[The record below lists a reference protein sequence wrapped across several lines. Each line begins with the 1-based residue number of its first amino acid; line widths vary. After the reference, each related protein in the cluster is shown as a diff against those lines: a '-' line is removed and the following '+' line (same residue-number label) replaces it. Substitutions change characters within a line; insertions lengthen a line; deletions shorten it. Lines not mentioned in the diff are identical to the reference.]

1 MGVLSNKIERENLK
15 PGDHIYTWRRAYAY
29 AHHGIY
35 VGDENVIHFTRGPGQ
50 EIGSGPVLD
59 RIIVSSSP
67 SYRPMGIPC
76 SRCGDQSNL
85 NGVIISCIDCFL
97 SGGNLYLFEYGVS
110 KAFFLFQVR
119 GGTCTLASSDPPED
133 VIYRAKYLLRNG
145 FGSYD
150 IFKNNCED
158 FALYCKTEK
167 LLAGR
172 SGQVASFNAAVGS
185 AANVAVDAAA
195 SAATNAVA
203 RAAANAVARAAA
215 NAAISSPLQSLATS
229 FSGYLTTSFSGGTIV
244 VVYGVKYGIRYCTN
258 RLDSDIGVCGDAV
271 AVESLV
277 APSGSNE
284 SEASNELKASG
295 SNYSKASNE
304 SEASKSNESEA
315 VTEMFKGG

>member
-29 AHHGIY
+29 AHHG
-35 VGDENVIHFTRGPGQ
+35 Q

-76 SRCGDQSNL
+76 SGCGDQSNL
-85 NGVIISCIDCFL
+85 NGVIVSCIDCFL
-97 SGGNLYLFEYGVS
+97 SGGNLYLFKYGVS
-110 KAFFLFQVR
+110 RAFFLAKVR
-119 GGTCTLASSDPPED
+119 GGTCTRASSDPPEV
-133 VIYRAKYLLRNG
+133 VIHRAKYLLGNG

-158 FALYCKTEK
+158 FALYCKTG
-167 LLAGR
+167 LLVRR

-195 SAATNAVA
+195 SAATNAT
-203 RAAANAVARAAA
+203 
-215 NAAISSPLQSLATS
+215 ISSPLQSRA
-229 FSGYLTTSFSGGTIV
+229 TSFSGGTIV
-244 VVYGVKYGIRYCTN
+244 LTVLVYGVMYGISYCTN
-258 RLDSDIGVCGDAV
+258 LLDSDIGVCGDAV